1 MEIITMT
8 PRTTAEIISTS
19 TKPVESEN
27 TSDVV
32 EPEKRT
38 LTKKDKIG
46 IAVGVGLI
54 LIIGVVLVVTRK
66 KK

>member
-1 MEIITMT
+1 MT
-8 PRTTAEIISTS
+8 PKATSEIISGS
-19 TKPVESEN
+19 AKPVESEN
-27 TSDVV
+27 TSTVV
-32 EPEKRT
+32 ELDKVKKT
-38 LTKKDKIG
+38 FTKKDKIG